1 MLTREE
7 WHSQSYEDRA
17 RQLDVAYTYYHSK
30 KFFRGGIW
38 HDIPFI
44 ANLLKQ
50 GSYRTLLDYGAGDG
64 MMWKHLK
71 PVQKNHIFLA
81 RHLFRNGHSFEVD
94 IYDKFSET
102 HNTIAPGKRWD
113 MVMCND
119 VLEHVLVE
127 DIPKTLRHIFSC
139 ANKAVYLNISTQPAS
154 KRIVD
159 EDGVDVTFQDL
170 HVTVKD
176 AMWWLDEINKAEVHL
191 RDSEHRFITV
201 YTKFDKYV

>member
-7 WHSQSYEDRA
+7 WHSQSYEDRSS
-17 RQLDVAYTYYHSK
+17 QLDVAYTYYHSEK
-30 KFFRGGIW
+30 YFRGGIW

-44 ANLLKQ
+44 ANLFKQ

-64 MMWKHLK
+64 LMWRNLTQ
-71 PVQKNHIFLA
+71 VQKDHIFLA
-81 RHLFRNGHSFEVD
+81 RHLFRFGHSFEVN
-94 IYDKFSET
+94 IYDKYSQV

-127 DIPKTLRHIFSC
+127 DIPSTLKHIFSL
-139 ANKAVYLNISTQPAS
+139 ANKAVYLNISTQKAS
-154 KRIVD
+154 KQIVN
-159 EDGVDVTFQDL
+159 EKGVAITDQDL

-176 AMWWLDEINKAEVHL
+176 AMWWLEEINKAEVFL